1 MRNNKPW
8 IDVYRPQKIDD
19 CVLPDHLTNQF
30 KAFLREETIPNLILS
45 GPSGVGKTT
54 VAYALLKEY
63 GCDYI
68 KINASLKRGIDII
81 KDEVLQFA
89 SSSSMIDN
97 KKKYIIFDEADGLTS
112 IAQESLKS
120 FIEEFSDNCFHKS
133 TKILTIEYGAIE
145 IGLIVDKEV
154 TIKSVD
160 GVWRKVK
167 IKNYGK
173 QDIYK
178 INFGKFNSSEKNIH
192 QEVLV
197 TKNHKWFLHDNST
210 TTNLSINDKLLTNN
224 KIVPKNLNGIIHG
237 MIFGDGTGH
246 KSYIQNGCVIPK
258 QGNKYATIRLC
269 KQDKLQKEMFDYLV
283 EAGYEPKYPISSNGD
298 PTFYL
303 GYIPYVKDLPF
314 TNDPEYL
321 SGFIY
326 GWWLADGKKDHRKNL
341 KISTI
346 RKDAADWLRDNAA
359 YSGYVVTGLNIS
371 SSERKGAY
379 KNSKDLYNIT
389 LSSDYVPC
397 VRSIEFWGNDDV
409 FCLEE
414 PITKGFTLANG
425 LITGNCGFIFTC
437 NNISKIDVAIQS
449 RCQIIHFNLLNS
461 DFLPLIK
468 EFYVKLEK
476 IFEENDV
483 TVDKKTVG
491 LVIKKYYP
499 DWRKTIIILQNYSL
513 LNNTIDVGIL
523 SNKEEESDL
532 YVSLIEYLKNKKWN
546 DIRKWVGENF
556 YITSDFIS
564 FYKRLTKQLEPLINN
579 TSLPILCIRSNE
591 FDIQNTLSIDKE
603 TNVIAYLTR
612 IMSEVVFK

>member
-120 FIEEFSDNCFHKS
+120 FIEEFSD
-133 TKILTIEYGAIE
+133 
-145 IGLIVDKEV
+145 
-154 TIKSVD
+154 
-160 GVWRKVK
+160 
-167 IKNYGK
+167 
-173 QDIYK
+173 
-178 INFGKFNSSEKNIH
+178 
-192 QEVLV
+192 
-197 TKNHKWFLHDNST
+197 
-210 TTNLSINDKLLTNN
+210 
-224 KIVPKNLNGIIHG
+224 
-237 MIFGDGTGH
+237 
-246 KSYIQNGCVIPK
+246 
-258 QGNKYATIRLC
+258 
-269 KQDKLQKEMFDYLV
+269 
-283 EAGYEPKYPISSNGD
+283 
-298 PTFYL
+298 
-303 GYIPYVKDLPF
+303 
-314 TNDPEYL
+314 
-321 SGFIY
+321 
-326 GWWLADGKKDHRKNL
+326 
-341 KISTI
+341 
-346 RKDAADWLRDNAA
+346 
-359 YSGYVVTGLNIS
+359 
-371 SSERKGAY
+371 
-379 KNSKDLYNIT
+379 
-389 LSSDYVPC
+389 
-397 VRSIEFWGNDDV
+397 
-409 FCLEE
+409 
-414 PITKGFTLANG
+414 
-425 LITGNCGFIFTC
+425 NCGFIFTC

-556 YITSDFIS
+556 YITSDFIT
-564 FYKRLTKQLEPLINN
+564 FYKRLTKQLEPLIYN

-591 FDIQNTLSIDKE
+591 FDVQNTLSIDKE

-612 IMSEVVFK
+612 IMSEVIFK